1 MRNKLF
7 AALAVISVF
16 AVTSCDNKNLF
27 GKFHKA
33 GSSASIEVLLSDAN
47 SALANDNPAE
57 AKAIADKIL
66 AKDPNNSEALYI
78 SAAAGL
84 KVAGFDVAGIL
95 ISVIGSTAT
104 ADAGSLL
111 ESFANL
117 DLNAISKA
125 IDISVQQLKRIAD
138 DGDTN
143 GAIADDDI
151 DVNLNLG
158 ILEILNAAI
167 NIIDFNDNYT
177 ILNDTSDVVQID
189 DNYKVT
195 VKVGTGTYKSVSE
208 LTDDEV
214 VQLKD
219 LHGDALANKVGES
232 ITQIDSAVNHF
243 TVASNGVAGGSSI
256 MDDLKNTVSNDL
268 KTEFDDF
275 YSRLTSTST

>member
-1 MRNKLF
+1 MINKLF

-27 GKFHKA
+27 GKFHKS

-47 SALANDNPAE
+47 AALANDNPAE

-117 DLNAISKA
+117 DLDAIATA
-125 IDISVQQLKRIAD
+125 INKSVQQLKQIAD
-138 DGDTN
+138 GNTN
-143 GAIADDDI
+143 GAIAANDI

-167 NIIDFNDNYT
+167 NIIDFNNNYT
-177 ILNDTSDVVQID
+177 ILNDTSDVVQVD

-208 LTDDEV
+208 LTDEEV
-214 VQLKD
+214 NELKA
-219 LHGDALANKVGES
+219 LHGDALADKVGES
-232 ITQIDSAVNHF
+232 ITQIESAVIHF
-243 TVASNGVAGGSSI
+243 TVASDGVAGGSSI

-268 KTEFDDF
+268 KTVFDDF
-275 YSRLTSTST
+275 YSKLTSTST